1 MTFKKDDLIQ
11 SLLTVCIVTYNHEAY
26 IEQCLES
33 VLAQQTNFKYV
44 IHVGEEDGPDGTRDI
59 VEKYAR
65 KYPDKIRLFKWL
77 KKDKILVNG
86 LSTGRYNFKETLKSA
101 SSKYVAYCDG
111 DDYWTD
117 PLKLQKQVDFLEAH
131 PDYAL
136 CFHDVDIFDQDKR
149 KVLPNTSTREVPAT
163 TDVMELAN
171 GNYIHAASIVLRND
185 FSFPDWFD
193 KVYLGDWVFYMLHIK
208 NRKIRKFH
216 EVMAVYRIHK
226 SGIWAKQNRKLR
238 IRHTVE
244 SMELVLEHLENSQ
257 QVKHALKKTIRKL
270 HSQLESDPKISL
282 IQRIKKKLKLL
293 L

>member
-11 SLLTVCIVTYNHEAY
+11 PLLTVCIVTYNHEAY
-26 IEQCLES
+26 IKQCLES
-33 VLAQQTNFKYV
+33 VLAQQTSFKYV

-59 VEKYAR
+59 VEKYTD
-65 KYPDKIRLFKWL
+65 KYPDKIKLFKWL

-101 SSKYVAYCDG
+101 RSKYVAYCDG

-131 PDYAL
+131 PDFAM
-136 CFHDVDIFDQDKR
+136 CFHNVDIFDQDK
-149 KVLPNTSTREVPAT
+149 KEVFSNTSTREVASAT
-163 TDVMELAN
+163 DSMELAK

-185 FSFPDWFD
+185 FTFPEWFNL
-193 KVYLGDWVFYMLHIK
+193 VYLGDWAFYMLQVK
-208 NRKIRKFH
+208 NRKIKKFH
-216 EVMAVYRIHK
+216 EVMAVYRIHS

-244 SMELVLEHLENSQ
+244 SMEIVLEHLENSP
-257 QVKHALKKTIRKL
+257 QVEHALTQTIRKL
-270 HSQLESDPKISL
+270 RSQLETDQKIGL